1 MNSKLIPK
9 AFLGIRFGKS
19 PVEKAYENDREI
31 ALAAA
36 YGDLMND
43 KKARKWAE
51 KDYDKK
57 WANSSNRKNFQYEYQ
72 VTDLDNKLAQLRAE
86 NDKIVSDFTKTV
98 NHNYD
103 IFNPKLSKVEDAVD
117 WLAIGAQQMPDNTPR
132 KFGDYRSNSAWQKQA
147 NDLGFTDRDEVRA
160 YQTWAGLTSDGA
172 AGSATQSMLRTQGK
186 SLADFRKQRGRQ
198 TMPVPDQVISGSTSS
213 DKSEYR
219 IVLDHPL
226 IVAARKRRISGRDLM
241 NAFDQL
247 GTYGILKLPNNIVVR
262 RGYSNSGRNE
272 YSTDG
277 GKTYKEFTDYVKR
290 RDRRGNPALN
300 KWYD

>member
-1 MNSKLIPK
+1 MNSKLISK

-57 WANSSNRKNFQYEYQ
+57 WANSSNRKNFQYGYQ

-103 IFNPKLSKVEDAVD
+103 IFNPNRSKVEDAVD
-117 WLAIGAQQMPDNTPR
+117 WLAIGAQQMPKRQSNAPRRPYIPPFNT
-132 KFGDYRSNSAWQKQA
+132 
-147 NDLGFTDRDEVRA
+147 E
-160 YQTWAGLTSDGA
+160 
-172 AGSATQSMLRTQGK
+172 
-186 SLADFRKQRGRQ
+186 
-198 TMPVPDQVISGSTSS
+198 
-213 DKSEYR
+213 SEAR
-219 IVLDHPL
+219 LE
-226 IVAARKRRISGRDLM
+226 AARNGSWVPPLTAKQEAVLAAS
-241 NAFDQL
+241 
-247 GTYGILKLPNNIVVR
+247 
-262 RGYSNSGRNE
+262 RNE
-272 YSTDG
+272 SQAPVKVTSYNTGSISDQNNTFINPFIVPRRSDFFDYDNNKYYDLITYS
-277 GKTYKEFTDYVKR
+277 R
-290 RDRRGNPALN
+290 HLLN
-300 KWYD
+300 K

>member
-19 PVEKAYENDREI
+19 PVRKAYENDREI

-57 WANSSNRKNFQYEYQ
+57 WANSSSRKNFQYGYQ

-117 WLAIGAQQMPDNTPR
+117 WLAIGAQQMPKRQSIAPRRPYIPPLTAKQEAVLAASRNGSWVPPLTAKQEAILAAARNGSQAPAEVTSYNTDSISDQNNTFINPFIVPR
-132 KFGDYRSNSAWQKQA
+132 KSDFFDYDNNKYY
-147 NDLGFTDRDEVRA
+147 DL
-160 YQTWAGLTSDGA
+160 
-172 AGSATQSMLRTQGK
+172 
-186 SLADFRKQRGRQ
+186 
-198 TMPVPDQVISGSTSS
+198 I
-213 DKSEYR
+213 
-219 IVLDHPL
+219 
-226 IVAARKRRISGRDLM
+226 
-241 NAFDQL
+241 
-247 GTYGILKLPNNIVVR
+247 TYTRHL
-262 RGYSNSGRNE
+262 
-272 YSTDG
+272 
-277 GKTYKEFTDYVKR
+277 
-290 RDRRGNPALN
+290 LN
-300 KWYD
+300 K

>member
-36 YGDLMND
+36 YGNLMND

-57 WANSSNRKNFQYEYQ
+57 WANSSNRKNFQYGYQ

-86 NDKIVSDFTKTV
+86 NDKLVSDFTKTV

-117 WLAIGAQQMPDNTPR
+117 WLAIGAEQMPKRQSTAPR
-132 KFGDYRSNSAWQKQA
+132 RSHIPPFNAQSEANLAAARNGSWVPSLTAKQEA
-147 NDLGFTDRDEVRA
+147 ILE
-160 YQTWAGLTSDGA
+160 
-172 AGSATQSMLRTQGK
+172 
-186 SLADFRKQRGRQ
+186 
-198 TMPVPDQVISGSTSS
+198 
-213 DKSEYR
+213 
-219 IVLDHPL
+219 
-226 IVAARKRRISGRDLM
+226 AARKESQVSPPTAEQAAISDQNNTFINPFIVPRKSDFFDYDNNKYYDLI
-241 NAFDQL
+241 
-247 GTYGILKLPNNIVVR
+247 TYTRHL
-262 RGYSNSGRNE
+262 
-272 YSTDG
+272 
-277 GKTYKEFTDYVKR
+277 
-290 RDRRGNPALN
+290 LN
-300 KWYD
+300 K

>member
-19 PVEKAYENDREI
+19 PARKAYENNREI
-31 ALAAA
+31 ALAAE

-57 WANSSNRKNFQYEYQ
+57 WANSSDRRNFQYRYQ
-72 VTDLDNKLAQLRAE
+72 VTDLDNKLSQLRAE
-86 NDKIVSDFTKTV
+86 NNKIVSDFIKAV
-98 NHNYD
+98 NSKDD
-103 IFNPKLSKVEDAVD
+103 IFNSYSSEVPDAVN

-186 SLADFRKQRGRQ
+186 SLADFRKQRGSQ
-198 TMPVPDQVISGSTSS
+198 AKSEFNPS
-213 DKSEYR
+213 DEPEYR
-219 IVLDHPL
+219 ISLDQFVVTAPQ
-226 IVAARKRRISGRDLM
+226 KRRISGRDLM

-247 GTYGILKLPNNIVVR
+247 GTYGMLKLPNNVVVR
-262 RGYSNSGRNE
+262 RSYSNKGINE

-277 GKTYKEFTDYVKR
+277 GKTYKEFTDYIER
-290 RDRRGNPALN
+290 RNRRGNPTLN